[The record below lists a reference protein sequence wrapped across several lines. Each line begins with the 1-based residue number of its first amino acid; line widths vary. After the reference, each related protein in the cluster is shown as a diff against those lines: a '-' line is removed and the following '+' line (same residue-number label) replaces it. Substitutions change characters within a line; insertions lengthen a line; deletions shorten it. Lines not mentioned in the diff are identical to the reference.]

1 MRDGKQARIL
11 LEAAKRDYSALTG
24 MDNPV
29 VFSDEIFGFH
39 VQQVIEKLLKA

>member
-24 MDNPV
+24 MDDTV
-29 VFSDEIFGFH
+29 VFSDEIFG
-39 VQQVIEKLLKA
+39 LKQKNRTPIMRI